1 MNAFSHTA
9 KTGLTTSKKIDL
21 CTRTNMNRTHLASLI
36 LLGGLLLSISVQ
48 AALPAYKLTIKDG
61 RFEPETIAVPARTR
75 FKIVITNQ
83 GPGPEEF
90 ESKELRKESVI
101 AEGVTR
107 SIVFA
112 PLKPGRYRFFGEFH
126 PDTAQGHI
134 VAE

>member
-1 MNAFSHTA
+1 MN
-9 KTGLTTSKKIDL
+9 KIHQASSASGSL
-21 CTRTNMNRTHLASLI
+21 LLLA
-36 LLGGLLLSISVQ
+36 GLLLSVSVQ

-61 RFEPETIAVPARTR
+61 RFIPETITVPARTR

-83 GPGPEEF
+83 GPGAEEF

-134 VAE
+134 VVE

>member
-1 MNAFSHTA
+1 
-9 KTGLTTSKKIDL
+9 
-21 CTRTNMNRTHLASLI
+21 MNRIRLASSTLASV
-36 LLGGLLLSISVQ
+36 LLLAGLLLSAGAQ
-48 AALPAYKLTIKDG
+48 AALPAYKLIIKNG
-61 RFEPETIAVPARTR
+61 RFEPETITVPARTR

-83 GPGPEEF
+83 GPGAEEF

-107 SIVFA
+107 SVVFA